1 MSTLFVD
8 TINEKTSG
16 NGIKIPGHVVQ
27 VQTYLDN
34 STSAFQTSSGSYVTS
49 AGNLPSLSITP
60 KYSDS
65 KILIIAHVGMQH
77 DAGGQIENTI
87 FRIVSGQSNVD
98 LSDGNTYG
106 LCFKGT
112 SEANGFWVQANI
124 SVSDTPGT
132 TSQVTYTWYARSESS
147 NNIYANHAG
156 SSNAMTLMEIAQ

>member
-16 NGIKIPGHVVQ
+16 NGVAIPGHVVQ

-34 STSAFQTSSGSYVTS
+34 SNSSFETTSTSYVTS

-60 KYSDS
+60 QYSNS
-65 KILIIAHVGMQH
+65 KILILAHLGMQH
-77 DAGGQIENTI
+77 DSGSQIENTI

-98 LSDGNTYG
+98 LSGGNSYG

-112 SEANGFWVQANI
+112 ADPSGFWVQANI
-124 SVSDTPGT
+124 SVADTPGT
-132 TSQVTYTWYARSESS
+132 TSQVTYTWYSRSE
-147 NNIYANHAG
+147 NGGNIYANHAG